1 MISRLFNLFDPLSIL
16 QREVLENLVHKV
28 LLRADAINLAC
39 IFCDNL
45 LLEQSLEPD
54 QFYVYSEANQGKL
67 RVVRAQRVAAAGVS
81 SIDRTDCGQA
91 RNFRDLCAPRR
102 EHRRRL
108 LEQDTGLWAQRVNSK
123 RL

>member
-1 MISRLFNLFDPLSIL
+1 MIGRLFNLFDPLSIL
-16 QREVLENLVHKV
+16 QSKVLENLIHKV

-67 RVVRAQRVAAAGVS
+67 RVVRA
-81 SIDRTDCGQA
+81 
-91 RNFRDLCAPRR
+91 
-102 EHRRRL
+102 
-108 LEQDTGLWAQRVNSK
+108 
-123 RL
+123 